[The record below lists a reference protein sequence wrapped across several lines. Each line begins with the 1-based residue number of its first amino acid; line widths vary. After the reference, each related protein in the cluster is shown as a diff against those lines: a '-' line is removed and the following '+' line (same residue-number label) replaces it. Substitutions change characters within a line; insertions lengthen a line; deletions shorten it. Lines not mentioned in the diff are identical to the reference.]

1 MHNAGRLQRLISS
14 TDPVIFK
21 MPRSPQKVINWRAL
35 TFLLALSL
43 FASFMLVEAGAQG
56 RRSRPAQTTSPSLSA
71 PQAQRK
77 NIASVRSLDTSD
89 GSRVTIT
96 SDVPLN
102 DYEAYWGG
110 DRFFVIIPNAEIT
123 YQNVQTLQASLRG
136 RGFQDVRIERKGN
149 DLVFSF
155 RMQAGFRARPEQKF
169 NRLDI
174 ILTAPP
180 GMTFP
185 QTGNNGQT
193 GTQGGGSGRPT
204 GGGGTTATTGGQLGG
219 GTSGT
224 STGGG
229 GGTSSSGGG
238 STASAGSG
246 RRTTSGGGGR
256 GRGRSGG
263 YSGYSGGGGDR
274 GGGGTALNI
283 PLPSDIQQ
291 QTQTPTPTPLA
302 TGTPSTATTT
312 ASPTASPGTTESTAQ
327 ANASP
332 ATSLSP
338 TPEQIARNEPPVTAP
353 PATSTS
359 NTNQPAPAATTG
371 FAAAIR
377 EYWLPLLIGLLV
389 LGAIVLLMASRS
401 RAESAE
407 GRETERLRTGKQET
421 IKDKPSSRTGAA
433 IAGGA
438 AAGAAAV
445 AAMSKESRAKATAP
459 AAEPVKEPVKDETT
473 KAVEPVP
480 PAVGMEEVGA
490 EVKSLLEG
498 KDYDQ
503 SVITSTNPDTRQIV
517 STELLAALASRNP
530 QRRLRAREAFINHGF
545 FDESTRRLRTSAN
558 SAERVSAARALGLT
572 QDQSA
577 TPHLVAAL
585 EDDDP
590 EVRRAAVNALAELRD
605 PSAIGPLN
613 ALLER
618 EKNRKVPHSL
628 IRRAIEASA
637 TIDLPEATA
646 PTPAAATA
654 KDPTATSAEK
664 KDKDDDDREVFEI

>member
-1 MHNAGRLQRLISS
+1 
-14 TDPVIFK
+14 
-21 MPRSPQKVINWRAL
+21 MPRSPLKVINWRAL
-35 TFLLALSL
+35 TLLLA
-43 FASFMLVEAGAQG
+43 FAGFVSFILIEAGAQG
-56 RRSRPAQTTSPSLSA
+56 RRSRPGQNVSSGASPQQTP
-71 PQAQRK
+71 RK
-77 NIASVRSLDTSD
+77 NIASVRSMDTSD

-155 RMQAGFRARPEQKF
+155 RMQYGFRARPEQKF

-180 GMTFP
+180 GTTYTP
-185 QTGNNGQT
+185 NANTRPT
-193 GTQGGGSGRPT
+193 GTQGSGTSTANRTNT
-204 GGGGTTATTGGQLGG
+204 GTGTGTSVTTGGQLGS
-219 GTSGT
+219 GTTAGT

-229 GGTSSSGGG
+229 LTSSSGGG
-238 STASAGSG
+238 RRTSG
-246 RRTTSGGGGR
+246 RW
-256 GRGRSGG
+256 RGRSG
-263 YSGYSGGGGDR
+263 YSGYGGGGDR
-274 GGGGTALNI
+274 SGAGLTI
-283 PLPSDIQQ
+283 PTLPSEIQAS
-291 QTQTPTPTPLA
+291 QTPSPTPLA

-312 ASPTASPGTTESTAQ
+312 ASPGASPVTGDSTAQ

-353 PATSTS
+353 PVTSTS
-359 NTNQPAPAATTG
+359 NTDAPAPAPTTG
-371 FAAAIR
+371 FAAAVR
-377 EYWLPLLIGLLV
+377 QYWLPLLIGLLV

-401 RAESAE
+401 RAERTDE
-407 GRETERLRTGKQET
+407 RETARLQTGKQET
-421 IKDKPSSRTGAA
+421 IKDKPASRTGAA
-433 IAGGA
+433 VAGG

-445 AAMSKESRAKATAP
+445 AAMAKESRAKETPTQESAKAEETKAI
-459 AAEPVKEPVKDETT
+459 EPV
-473 KAVEPVP
+473 AP
-480 PAVGMEEVGA
+480 PVGMEQVGA
-490 EVKSLLEG
+490 EAKSLLEG
-498 KDYDQ
+498 KDYDE
-503 SVITSTNPDTRQIV
+503 SVIASTNPDTRQIV
-517 STELLAALASRNP
+517 ATELLAALASRNP
-530 QRRLRAREAFINHGF
+530 SRRLRAREAYIKHGF
-545 FDESTRRLRTSAN
+545 FDEATRKLRTSTD
-558 SAERVSAARALGLT
+558 SAERISAARALGLT
-572 QDQSA
+572 QDNSA
-577 TPHLVAAL
+577 TAHLVAAL

-590 EVRRAAVNALAELRD
+590 EVRRASVNALAELRD
-605 PSAIGPLN
+605 PAAIGPLN

-637 TIDLPEATA
+637 TIDLPEAA
-646 PTPAAATA
+646 AQTPAATDRGA
-654 KDPTATSAEK
+654 TATSAEK

>member
-1 MHNAGRLQRLISS
+1 MHNAGRFQRLISS

-21 MPRSPQKVINWRAL
+21 MPRSPLKVNSWRAL
-35 TFLLALSL
+35 TLLLA
-43 FASFMLVEAGAQG
+43 FTAFVSFVLIEAGAQG
-56 RRSRPAQTTSPSLSA
+56 RRLQSSQSNSSGAGQQQTR
-71 PQAQRK
+71 RK

-136 RGFQDVRIERKGN
+136 RGFQDARIERKGN

-155 RMQAGFRARPEQKF
+155 RMQYGFRARPEQKF

-180 GMTFP
+180 GLAVNPNVNRNTRP
-185 QTGNNGQT
+185 V
-193 GTQGGGSGRPT
+193 TQ
-204 GGGGTTATTGGQLGG
+204 GGGGTTVGTELGGNTNRSTTTTGG
-219 GTSGT
+219 
-224 STGGG
+224 
-229 GGTSSSGGG
+229 GGG
-238 STASAGSG
+238 STASSGGSGGGTRTSAGSG
-246 RRTTSGGGGR
+246 VSAGTRTGGR
-256 GRGRSGG
+256 TRGSRSGV
-263 YSGYSGGGGDR
+263 YSGYRGGGGDR
-274 GGGGTALNI
+274 GGGTPLNI
-283 PLPSDIQQ
+283 PLPSDIQAP
-291 QTQTPTPTPLA
+291 TPTPTA
-302 TGTPSTATTT
+302 TSPSNSNAAANTS
-312 ASPTASPGTTESTAQ
+312 ASPSASPGTGVANTAQ

-338 TPEQIARNEPPVTAP
+338 TPEQIARNEPQSPVTAP
-353 PATSTS
+353 PATTT
-359 NTNQPAPAATTG
+359 TNPGASAPAATTG

-401 RAESAE
+401 RAGAAE
-407 GRETERLRTGKQET
+407 GRERETIQTRKQET
-421 IKDKPSSRTGAA
+421 IKDKPASRTGAA
-433 IAGGA
+433 AAGM
-438 AAGAAAV
+438 AGAAAV
-445 AAMSKESRAKATAP
+445 AAMAKESRAKAAP
-459 AAEPVKEPVKDETT
+459 TKETPRAEET
-473 KAVEPVP
+473 KAVEPAT
-480 PAVGMEEVGA
+480 PAVGMERVST
-490 EVKSLLEG
+490 EVKGLLEG
-498 KDYDQ
+498 KDYDEAVV
-503 SVITSTNPDTRQIV
+503 SSTNPDTRQIV

-530 QRRLRAREAFINHGF
+530 ERRLRAREAFIKHGF
-545 FDESTRRLRTSAN
+545 FDEATKRLRTSEAA
-558 SAERVSAARALGLT
+558 AERISAARALGLT
-572 QDQSA
+572 QDNSA
-577 TPHLVAAL
+577 TQHLVAAL

-590 EVRRAAVNALAELRD
+590 EVRRASVNALAELRD

-637 TIDLPEATA
+637 TIDLPETA
-646 PTPAAATA
+646 AQTTTPPAAAA
-654 KDPTATSAEK
+654 RAQDSTATGADK
-664 KDKDDDDREVFEI
+664 KDKDDEDREVFEI